1 MRTMEPVSGGTQ
13 RITIRRRNNDEY
25 NAALAQGSQT
35 NEFTQGVQSGLDRVF
50 NEVGAAE
57 PIKASRSK
65 YGNVNIMPQQVL
77 DPHFNF
83 QQTDTPANNPGQLRN
98 DVINSTG
105 NLGNQ
110 ESATKTTQR
119 DPQDFE
125 TSALDERL
133 AKMAKG
139 GMNNLNN
146 ISALYNV

>member
-1 MRTMEPVSGGTQ
+1 MEPVSGGTQ

-25 NAALAQGSQT
+25 NAALAQGGTT
-35 NEFTQGVQSGLDRVF
+35 NEFTQGVQSGLDHVYQ
-50 NEVGAAE
+50 EVGPFE
-57 PIKASRSK
+57 PIKRSMSK
-65 YGNVNIMPQQVL
+65 YGNVNIMPQQL
-77 DPHFNF
+77 DPTTNF

-98 DVINSTG
+98 DIINSTG
-105 NLGNQ
+105 NLDNQ

-139 GMNNLNN
+139 GMHNLNN

>member
-1 MRTMEPVSGGTQ
+1 MKIMEPVSGGTQ
-13 RITIRRRNNDEY
+13 RITIRRKNNDEY

-50 NEVGAAE
+50 SEVGAAE

-77 DPHFNF
+77 DPGFNF
-83 QQTDTPANNPGQLRN
+83 QQSDTPANNPGQLRN
-98 DVINSTG
+98 DIINSTG
-105 NLGNQ
+105 NLDNQ

-139 GMNNLNN
+139 GMQNLND
-146 ISALYNV
+146 SSSLYS